1 MVCGHLASFMHQS
14 ASGQGCKF
22 LNLVTGVR
30 IPSGVQIFLI
40 MGYIVIIILISFV
53 LGWMISQT
61 FKSFADNESA
71 SYKIVGIIAIFLIS
85 IVLIFFCVGLREEIR
100 YNTLNDYFN
109 GKIEVIQDS
118 TIIRTYKFNNHE

>member
-1 MVCGHLASFMHQS
+1 
-14 ASGQGCKF
+14 
-22 LNLVTGVR
+22 
-30 IPSGVQIFLI
+30 
-40 MGYIVIIILISFV
+40 
-53 LGWMISQT
+53 MISQT
-61 FKSFADNESA
+61 FKSFADNESV